1 MILGAGGVVPSII
14 FGLQNLQ
21 IGKIYVSNRTLKKAE
36 ALKEKYNY
44 VEIIDWGKI
53 QDCDLI
59 INCTS
64 IGLKK
69 NDKIEIDF
77 KKLSGKKIF
86 YDLIYNPPITTLLS
100 EAINNGHIIV
110 NGKDMFLYQAQKAF
124 SLWHNV
130 NPKLE
135 EKLTEFL
142 YND

>member
-1 MILGAGGVVPSII
+1 MYKCWI
-14 FGLQNLQ
+14 
-21 IGKIYVSNRTLKKAE
+21 
-36 ALKEKYNY
+36 
-44 VEIIDWGKI
+44 
-53 QDCDLI
+53 
-59 INCTS
+59 
-64 IGLKK
+64 KK